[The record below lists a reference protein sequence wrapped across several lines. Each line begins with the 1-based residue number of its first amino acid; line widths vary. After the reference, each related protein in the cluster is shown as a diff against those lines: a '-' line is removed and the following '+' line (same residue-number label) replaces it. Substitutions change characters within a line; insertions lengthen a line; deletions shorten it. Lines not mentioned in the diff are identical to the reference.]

1 MSADDPEP
9 VPPSTDQSL
18 LRKFQAGD
26 PDAATQ
32 LYLRYAKRLQAL
44 AQAQVAEDLA
54 QRVDPED
61 IVQSVFRTFFRRVSL
76 GQYDVPEGEDLWRLF
91 LVIGLNK
98 VREVAAH
105 HRAAKRDVRAT
116 AGGAAHDQALRAA
129 HGPDEEALAI
139 LRLVVDE
146 VLHDLPAAQRR
157 IIELRIEGFEV
168 AEIARQSGRSKR
180 SVERVLQEFRNNLQS
195 LVLEES

>member
-1 MSADDPEP
+1 MSADEPEL
-9 VPPSTDQSL
+9 VRPSSDQSL

-26 PDAATQ
+26 ADAATQ

-44 AQAQVAEDLA
+44 AKAQVADDLA

-91 LVIGLNK
+91 LVISLNK

-116 AGGAAHDQALRAA
+116 AGAAVTEDALRAA

-139 LRLVVDE
+139 LRLVIDQ
-146 VLHDLPAAQRR
+146 VLSELPPAQRR

-168 AEIARQSGRSKR
+168 AEIARQSGRAKR

-195 LVLEES
+195 LVHEES